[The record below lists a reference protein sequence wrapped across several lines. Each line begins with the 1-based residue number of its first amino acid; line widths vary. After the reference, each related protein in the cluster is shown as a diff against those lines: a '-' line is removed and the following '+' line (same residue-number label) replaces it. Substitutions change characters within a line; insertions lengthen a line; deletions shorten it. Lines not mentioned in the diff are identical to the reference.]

1 MDERGS
7 VARGKRA
14 VAGLEVDFSVD
25 GRHLVVALRGE
36 VDTANADGLP
46 AVVLSAIRG
55 DESVRI
61 DLGDVTFLDSAL
73 LRSLLIC
80 QAKLAMLGNDVKV
93 RNPTPQAR
101 RIFELTSLTSLLE
114 DAPALQTS

>member
-1 MDERGS
+1 MNERAIA
-7 VARGKRA
+7 ARTRRA
-14 VAGLEVDFSVD
+14 AGLEIHVAVD

-46 AVVLSAIRG
+46 AVVLAAIRG

-61 DLGDVTFLDSAL
+61 DLSEVTFLDSAL

-80 QAKLAMLGNDVKV
+80 QARLAMQGTDVKV
-93 RNPTPQAR
+93 RNPTPQGR

-114 DAPALQTS
+114 DRAVLPCA